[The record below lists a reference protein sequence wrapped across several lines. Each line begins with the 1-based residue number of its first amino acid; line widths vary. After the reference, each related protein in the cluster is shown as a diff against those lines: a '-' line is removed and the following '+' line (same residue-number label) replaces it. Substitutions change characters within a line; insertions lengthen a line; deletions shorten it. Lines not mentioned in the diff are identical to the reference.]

1 VHAFTTHM
9 HVLTMLDIRQKVHG
23 PRFVENLKCLDY
35 QLLLLSNIMFC
46 ITIFTHGYLYWVK
59 WIDATVIFT
68 YLRNAT
74 VIFNFGKMP
83 LQFCVCLRN
92 AITPT

>member
-35 QLLLLSNIMFC
+35 QLLLLSNIMLHYNFH
-46 ITIFTHGYLYWVK
+46 TWVF
-59 WIDATVIFT
+59 V
-68 YLRNAT
+68 L
-74 VIFNFGKMP
+74 G
-83 LQFCVCLRN
+83 
-92 AITPT
+92 